1 MICLEGLTA
10 TTVLWAVIGISAVAA
25 IVLFWMMKFQSFQ
38 GKIYYA
44 ITFLAM
50 IWTLIMVGFEASSA
64 TFACQL
70 QWATL
75 AWLGNGVVPVAWCFF
90 VFAYVD
96 NAYWQHK
103 ASIVLAIVPL
113 AMFAFVATNSWHNLV
128 YTNSTTIPAGQ
139 IYIDY
144 AHGPAFFAIIG
155 TLYAFVL
162 ATLYCL
168 GRAFCQAKRAAWP
181 LLTMLVIITTTP
193 LAANAAYVGFGFT
206 VFGLDPTPFMFT
218 LALLPFTWMLVTN
231 KTMDMASVGQSTL
244 FNTMSEPVVL
254 IDRHRKIVLMNTAA
268 KRSGREH
275 GIKYFLNAMRAS
287 IDKLNTS
294 EGVANMTIGAQVYE
308 PRVQEIANPLDP
320 SGSTLGWSVTFVD
333 ITDRVVIT
341 LALEEALKK
350 ADDASRAKDE
360 FISVVSHELRTPLT
374 SLKGGLALALS
385 GRLGELA
392 GPIRSSLEIANRN
405 GIRLSRLVDN
415 ILLAQKIDIEAL
427 SLESSPVDLGNL
439 LEESIEEN
447 KMFASERD
455 VRLVTSTVEK
465 SAFIMGDAFAIR
477 QIVDNLI
484 SNAIKFSKE
493 HEIVEGALN
502 VHNGRVRLSIKDSG
516 CGIPDGMEDRVFGRF
531 EQVEN
536 SAQGSTQGSG
546 LGLHIS
552 KQLAEQL
559 SGELF
564 YESRVGVGTTFHIEF
579 WLVDRVSHEAAEPAF
594 CALASA
600 KQVAG

>member
-1 MICLEGLTA
+1 MMTCLEGLA
-10 TTVLWAVIGISAVAA
+10 AAPILWSVFGVSAVAA

-38 GKIYYA
+38 GKFYYA
-44 ITFLAM
+44 LTFLAM
-50 IWTLIMVGFEASSA
+50 IWTLMMIGFEASSA

-70 QWATL
+70 QWATM
-75 AWLGNGVVPVAWCFF
+75 AWLGNGMVPVAWCFF

-96 NAYWQHK
+96 NAYWRGK
-103 ASIVLAIVPL
+103 AEVVLAVVPL
-113 AMFAFVATNSWHNLV
+113 AIFAFVATNPWHNLV
-128 YTNSTTIPAGQ
+128 YTDATTIPSGKT
-139 IYIDY
+139 YINY
-144 AHGPAFFAIIG
+144 GHGPGFYAIIG

-168 GRAFCQAKRAAWP
+168 GRAFCRAKRAAWP
-181 LLTMLVIITTTP
+181 MLTMLVIITTTP
-193 LAANAAYVGFGFT
+193 LTANAAYVGLGFT
-206 VFGLDPTPFMFT
+206 VFGLDPTAFMFT
-218 LALLPFTWMLVTN
+218 LALFPFTWMLVTN
-231 KTMDMASVGQSTL
+231 KTMDMASVGQSIL

-275 GIKYFLNAMRAS
+275 GTDRFLDAMRAS
-287 IDKLNTS
+287 IKRLNTS
-294 EGVANMTIGAQVYE
+294 EDAANMTIGARVYE
-308 PRVQEIANPLDP
+308 PRVREIANPLDP
-320 SGSTLGWSVTFVD
+320 SESILGWSVTFVD
-333 ITDRVVIT
+333 ITDRIAIT
-341 LALEEALKK
+341 LQLEDALKK

-392 GPIRSSLEIANRN
+392 DPIRSSLEIANRN

-415 ILLAQKIDIEAL
+415 ILLVQKIDIQAL
-427 SLESSPVDLGNL
+427 SLESMPVDLGNL

-447 KMFASERD
+447 KMFASERG
-455 VRLVTSTVEK
+455 VRLVRSEIDK
-465 SAFIMGDAFAIR
+465 SAIIMGDAFAIR

-484 SNAIKFSKE
+484 SNAIKFSNE
-493 HEIVEGALN
+493 HGIVEGALK
-502 VHNGRVRLSIKDSG
+502 VRDGRVRLSVKDTGS
-516 CGIPDGMEDRVFGRF
+516 GIPEGMEDKVFGRF

-552 KQLAEQL
+552 KQLAKQL

-564 YESRVGVGTTFHIEF
+564 YESRVGFGTTFHIEF
-579 WLVDRVSHEAAEPAF
+579 WLID
-594 CALASA
+594 
-600 KQVAG
+600 